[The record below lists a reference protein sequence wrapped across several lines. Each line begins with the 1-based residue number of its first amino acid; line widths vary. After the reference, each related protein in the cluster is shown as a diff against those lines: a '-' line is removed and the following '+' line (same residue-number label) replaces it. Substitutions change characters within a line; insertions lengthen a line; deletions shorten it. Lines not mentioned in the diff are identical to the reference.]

1 VLGAVE
7 MTNASSSGVVA
18 PTSAGV
24 PANREPA
31 NLADILERILDK
43 GIVITGD
50 IRINLLD
57 IELLTIKLRL
67 MIVSVDTAKQLGIDW
82 WEHDP
87 WLRSSDRELAQ
98 ENELLRQ
105 RLSALEYDRE
115 RPPPIEA
122 ESEVID
128 ERSADAEERW

>member
-1 VLGAVE
+1 MTYASTGGA
-7 MTNASSSGVVA
+7 VA
-18 PTSAGV
+18 PTSASV
-24 PANREPA
+24 APNREPT

-87 WLRSSDRELAQ
+87 WLRSSDRELER

-105 RLSALEYDRE
+105 RLSALESSHE

-128 ERSADAEERW
+128 ERSLDTEDRP

>member
-1 VLGAVE
+1 
-7 MTNASSSGVVA
+7 MTNASSGGVVA
-18 PTSAGV
+18 PASAGA
-24 PANREPA
+24 PASREPA
-31 NLADILERILDK
+31 NLADILERVLDK

-87 WLRSSDRELAQ
+87 WLRSADHDLARENL
-98 ENELLRQ
+98 LLRQ
-105 RLSALEYDRE
+105 RLSAMESAPEHL
-115 RPPPIEA
+115 PPIEG
-122 ESEVID
+122 ESEIID
-128 ERSADAEERW
+128 ERRADARGE